1 MRWHAAARA
10 LQGFRTSFAFILVG
24 HMVFTLPFMVRT
36 VGAAFQR
43 KELLSLEEAARS
55 LGASFGQRFLGVLVP
70 AVPPPPPAGGPG
82 GFPPS
87 RGGVYL
93 PPMRAP
99 PPTPPPR
106 PRLGP

>member
-70 AVPPPPPAGGPG
+70 AVLPPTLAGGPMGLSVSRGGFKPPSMGRTPPTHPPPA
-82 GFPPS
+82 
-87 RGGVYL
+87 
-93 PPMRAP
+93 A
-99 PPTPPPR
+99 
-106 PRLGP
+106 